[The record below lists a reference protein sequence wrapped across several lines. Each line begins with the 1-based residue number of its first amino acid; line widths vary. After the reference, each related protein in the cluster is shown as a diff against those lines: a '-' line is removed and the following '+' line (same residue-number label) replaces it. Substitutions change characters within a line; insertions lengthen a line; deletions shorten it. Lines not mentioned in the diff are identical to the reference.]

1 MTNTKIRIISESEE
15 FESLSEVWDGLL
27 RNGGDNNPIYLTH
40 EWLLTWWKHFGE
52 GKKLNVLIIEKEHQV
67 IGVFPLMRTEYRIGP
82 LKIRTLETIGAVNC
96 NHIGL
101 VRSGSSEEA
110 VSAFLTYLEEEFAK
124 GELVLR
130 LTWVPD
136 DSRFLDLLRRRI
148 SLSPNSLVM
157 QEKVKTLAPYII
169 LPSTW
174 DEYSRSLSPNRR
186 HILRR
191 KLRYLE
197 RSHRVEYQTCT
208 LENLDNTLSRFI
220 ELHESRWRASH
231 VRGVFSDPQ
240 MAGFYR
246 DIAKL
251 FIKRGWLY
259 FSCLIVD
266 GELASVEYNFVHN
279 RKFYCATAARDI
291 RFSKYSVGHIHQM
304 FLVKYAIEKGLREFD
319 FLRGDEPYKFHWTE
333 SSRRYINFVI
343 GKKGLFSGLRLKL
356 MRAFLRLH
364 EIKQYSLKEI
374 YYTYLIRRRE
384 SKERKEMGVKQ

>member
-1 MTNTKIRIISESEE
+1 
-15 FESLSEVWDGLL
+15 
-27 RNGGDNNPIYLTH
+27 
-40 EWLLTWWKHFGE
+40 LTWWKHFGE
-52 GKKLNVLIIEKEHQV
+52 SKKLNVLLIEKEGQT
-67 IGVFPLMRTEYRIGP
+67 IGIVPLMRTEYRIG
-82 LKIRTLETIGAVNC
+82 LIKIHALETIGSLNC

-101 VRSGSSEEA
+101 IASGSSEEA

-136 DSRFLDLLRRRI
+136 DSRFLDLLRRRT

-169 LPSTW
+169 LPATW
-174 DEYSRSLSPNRR
+174 DEYFRSLRPNRKR
-186 HILRR
+186 VLRR
-191 KLRYLE
+191 ELRYLE

-220 ELHESRWRASH
+220 ELHESRWQASH
-231 VRGVFSDPQ
+231 VRGVFSDPK
-240 MAGFYR
+240 MEGFYR
-246 DIAKL
+246 DIATQFVK
-251 FIKRGWLY
+251 KGWLN
-259 FSCLIVD
+259 FSCLVVD
-266 GELASVEYNFVHN
+266 DEVASAEYAFIYNQ
-279 RKFYCATAARDI
+279 KFYCATSARDM

-304 FLVKYAIEKGLREFD
+304 FLIQYAIEKGLREFD

-356 MRAFLRLH
+356 TRAFLRLH

-374 YYTYLIRRRE
+374 YYIYLIRRRE

>member
-27 RNGGDNNPIYLTH
+27 RNSGDNNPIYLTH

-52 GKKLNVLIIEKEHQV
+52 GKKLNVLIIEKEYQV

-101 VRSGSSEEA
+101 VRSGSREEA
-110 VSAFLTYLEEEFAK
+110 VSAFLAYLEEEFAK

-136 DSRFLDLLRRRI
+136 DSRFLDLLRRRT

-169 LPSTW
+169 LPATW
-174 DEYSRSLSPNRR
+174 DEYFRSLRPNRKR
-186 HILRR
+186 VLRR
-191 KLRYLE
+191 ELRYLE

-220 ELHESRWRASH
+220 ELHESRWQASH
-231 VRGVFSDPQ
+231 VRGVFSDPK
-240 MAGFYR
+240 MEGFYR
-246 DIAKL
+246 DIATQFVK
-251 FIKRGWLY
+251 KGWLN
-259 FSCLIVD
+259 FSCLVVD
-266 GELASVEYNFVHN
+266 DEVASAEYAFIYNQ
-279 RKFYCATAARDI
+279 KFYCATSARDM

-343 GKKGLFSGLRLKL
+343 GKKGLCSGLRLKL
-356 MRAFLRLH
+356 TRAFLRLH

-374 YYTYLIRRRE
+374 YYIYLIRRRE

>member
-1 MTNTKIRIISESEE
+1 MTDTKIRIISESNE

-27 RNGGDNNPIYLTH
+27 RNSGENNPIYLTH
-40 EWLLTWWKHFGE
+40 EWLSTWWKHFGE
-52 GKKLNVLIIEKEHQV
+52 GKKLNILLIEKENQH
-67 IGVFPLMRTEYRIGP
+67 IGIVPLMITEYRMGP

-136 DSRFLDLLRRRI
+136 DSRFLDLLRRRT
-148 SLSPNSLVM
+148 SLSPKSLVM
-157 QEKVKTLAPYII
+157 QEKVKTIAPYIT
-169 LPSTW
+169 LSATW
-174 DEYSRSLSPNRR
+174 DEYFRSLRPNRR
-186 HILRR
+186 HVLHR
-191 KLRYLE
+191 KLRSLQKA
-197 RSHRVEYQTCT
+197 HTVEFRDCT
-208 LENLDNTLSRFI
+208 GDNLENMLSRFI
-220 ELHESRWRASH
+220 DLHERRWQASH
-231 VRGVFSDPQ
+231 VRGVFSDPK
-240 MAGFYR
+240 MEGFYR
-246 DIAKL
+246 DIATQFVK
-251 FIKRGWLY
+251 KGWLN
-259 FSCLIVD
+259 FSCLVVD
-266 GELASVEYNFVHN
+266 DEVASAEYAFIYN
-279 RKFYCATAARDI
+279 RKFYCATSARDM
-291 RFSKYSVGHIHQM
+291 RLSKYSVGHMHQM
-304 FLVKYAIEKGLREFD
+304 FLIQYAIEKGLREFD

-356 MRAFLRLH
+356 MRASLRLH

-374 YYTYLIRRRE
+374 YYIYLIRRRE